1 MHTKLVVPLC
11 ALAVAG
17 AALPADPPSQ
27 EVRIIEQIVAKIN
40 GEIITR
46 SELDKARSQLEAEI
60 VRQQLPRARAQQLL
74 KEGVENL
81 LRDRI
86 DNLLLVQKAKDLS
99 IDVDQEVA
107 KYIAQIQLSTKIT
120 DVDKFQAAIREQS
133 GMSFEDFRAQTREG
147 FLTREVVR
155 REVGSRIVVSKAEQ
169 TAYYEQHKQEFV
181 REEQVVLREIL
192 VSTEGRDAQGIAAAE
207 KKARDLVARAR
218 KGENF
223 ANLARDNSDAD
234 TAPNFG
240 ELPPFKHGT
249 LKKEIEEVVF
259 NQPRGYVTEP
269 IRLPNGFLIL
279 RVEEHYRAG
288 QQPFEAVENEIMERL
303 YMPRM
308 QPALRVYLTKLR
320 ENAFVEIRAGYVD
333 SGAAPGKDT
342 TWHDPTKLRPQTITK
357 EEVAAHVR
365 RRRLLFLV
373 PVPGTKIGGKVER
386 PIEAAPAGAPP
397 AAAPAKPGAPATAPG
412 TPQK

>member
-17 AALPADPPSQ
+17 AALAADPPSQ
-27 EVRIIEQIVAKIN
+27 EVRILEQIVAKIN

-46 SELDKARSQLEAEI
+46 SELDRARSQMEAEI
-60 VRQQLPRARAQQLL
+60 ARQRLPSARAEQLL

-86 DNLLLVQKAKDLS
+86 DNLLLVQKAKDLN

-107 KYIAQIQLSTKIT
+107 KSLAQLQLASKIP

-133 GMSFEDFRAQTREG
+133 GMSYEDFRAQTREG
-147 FLTREVVR
+147 LLTREVVH

-181 REEQVVLREIL
+181 REEQVILREIL
-192 VSTEGRDAQGIAAAE
+192 LSTDGRDAAGIAAAE

-223 ANLARDNSDAD
+223 ANLAHDNSDAD
-234 TAPNFG
+234 TASNYG

-249 LKKEIEEVVF
+249 LKKELEEVVF

-279 RVEEHYRAG
+279 RVEDHYRAG

-308 QPALRVYLTKLR
+308 QPALRAYLTKLR

-342 TWHDPTKLRPQTITK
+342 AWHDPTKLRPQTITK

-365 RRRLLFLV
+365 HRRLLFLV

-386 PIEAAPAGAPP
+386 PIQAAPAGAPP
-397 AAAPAKPGAPATAPG
+397 AAAPAKPGAPATTPG